1 MCFML
6 GSDATLQIHFI
17 DIVAIAA
24 VESGACG
31 LARKPS
37 DRTVMDTAMPQPGGT
52 ISLERDTPELA
63 RSYEQAGIVQF
74 QHGKFLIGPLAL
86 KAGEHVLDIGAG
98 TGRLAE
104 FVAGLVG
111 PEGRVIGIDPL
122 ESRIDIARLRQSKT
136 LTFETGHAE
145 NLSRFADGQFDAV
158 YLNSVFH
165 WIAEKDRALREIYR
179 VLRPGG
185 KIGLNVQDPSKPHQS
200 RVLLREAIAQAG
212 LADRHL
218 ESNPVLG
225 ATNEQLKD
233 LFAAASFIDYRSDL
247 RSLVDI
253 HADAD
258 SLLKWSE
265 ASAFGNFL
273 DGFSKPESDQVRAS
287 FARLVEVK
295 RTPEGLR
302 LERYLRFAFARK
314 ALPSTNT
321 HGPKI

>member
-24 VESGACG
+24 VESGACR

-233 LFAAASFIDYRSDL
+233 LFAAAGFIDYRSDL

-258 SLLKWSE
+258 SMLKWSE

-295 RTPEGLR
+295 RIPEGLR
-302 LERYLRFAFARK
+302 LERYLRFAYARK
-314 ALPSTNT
+314 ALPFTNT